1 MRHQRLRLEGA
12 MIAAVDRHGFAETT
26 VGELVAL
33 AGVSKSTFYD
43 HFSSKQDCFLAT
55 FTSIVDGAARQVRL
69 AYREQSG
76 VEASLTAA
84 FRRFADIVA
93 EETPAATLV
102 VVESL
107 SLGSEGLEQRER
119 AFVPFERMIHQSFA
133 LEPPDRRPSDLA
145 VRVLVAGI
153 WTLVYRCIRDGA
165 PERLVDY
172 LDPLLE
178 WALSYRAPEPP
189 APQLPRRPMPR
200 LKPESEPLPWSEPA
214 DSTESRRLLS
224 QRERILRATAQV
236 AAGAGYSSV
245 TIPAISATAGT
256 SNQTFYEH
264 FKNKEEPFIA
274 AFEALAR
281 RALIAAFLAIEAVPC
296 WQNAVEAGYRALL
309 EHLIQEPIYTRIAF
323 FELPVAGPVALDHA
337 DAAIRRFTLFLHPGA
352 IPPDVR
358 PLHPAIV
365 DALGGGLWSALQRRI
380 ATGDLG
386 SLPEF
391 AAELAKVTLIP
402 IRPLPDECNGSQ
414 PATRRASSR
423 PR

>member
-43 HFSSKQDCFLAT
+43 HFESKQECFLAT
-55 FTSIVDGAARQVRL
+55 FASIVTGASRRVTL

-84 FRRFADIVA
+84 FRQFAEIVT
-93 EETPAATLV
+93 EETAASALV

-107 SLGSEGLEQRER
+107 SLGSEALDQREM

-133 LEPPDRRPSDLA
+133 HEPPDRRPSDLA
-145 VRVLVAGI
+145 VRVMVAGI

-165 PERLVDY
+165 PEQLIEY

-178 WALSYRAPEPP
+178 WALSYREAEPP
-189 APQLPRRPMPR
+189 APPLPRPPLPR
-200 LKPESEPLPWSEPA
+200 LEPVSEPLPWSEPA
-214 DSTESRRLLS
+214 DSAESRRLLS
-224 QRERILRATAQV
+224 QRERIIRATAQL
-236 AAGAGYSSV
+236 ASRAGYSSV

-256 SNQTFYEH
+256 SNQTFYEY
-264 FKNKEEPFIA
+264 FNSKEEAFIA

-281 RALIAAFLAIEAVPC
+281 RAITAAFLAIEAVPC
-296 WQNAVEAGYRALL
+296 WQEAIEAGCRALL
-309 EHLIQEPIYTRIAF
+309 EYLIEEPIYTRIAF

-337 DAAIRRFTLFLHPGA
+337 DAAITKFMLFLHPEA
-352 IPPDVR
+352 IPPGVQ

-365 DALGGGLWSALQRRI
+365 EAMGGGIWSALQRKI
-380 ATGDLG
+380 ATGDMSAL
-386 SLPEF
+386 LEF
-391 AAELAKVTLIP
+391 APELAKVMLMP
-402 IRPLPDECNGSQ
+402 IQPLPDRSNGAQ